1 LKKGGNRM
9 PTVGVFN
16 KEGNK
21 VSEMELSES
30 IFAVEVNEYALHQ
43 VVVALLANKRQ
54 GTQSTKTR
62 SEVRGG
68 GAKPWR
74 QKGTGRARQG
84 SIRAPQWI
92 KGGIVFA
99 PKPRD
104 YRVSVP
110 KSMRKVAMKSALTSK
125 VQENQM
131 IILESLNFEAPKTK
145 NIIQMLK
152 ALEANKALIITAES
166 NEVVYKSARNIQ
178 GINIIPANNINVY
191 DLLKYEK
198 LIITKDAV
206 SKIEEVYA

>member
-1 LKKGGNRM
+1 M

-21 VSEMELSES
+21 VADMELNES

-68 GAKPWR
+68 GIKPWR

-104 YRVSVP
+104 YRISVP

-131 IILESLNFEAPKTK
+131 IVLDSLNFEAPKTK
-145 NIIQMLK
+145 NIIEMLK

-166 NEVVYKSARNIQ
+166 NEVVYKSVRNIQ
-178 GINIIPANNINVY
+178 GISVIPANNINVY

-198 LIITKDAV
+198 LIITKEAV

>member
-1 LKKGGNRM
+1 M
-9 PTVGVFN
+9 PTVGLFNQEGKQVGDIQLNENVF
-16 KEGNK
+16 G
-21 VSEMELSES
+21 
-30 IFAVEVNEYALHQ
+30 VEVNADAIHQ

-54 GTQSTKTR
+54 GTQSAKTR
-62 SEVRGG
+62 AEVRGG

-99 PKPRD
+99 PKPRN

-125 VQENQM
+125 VQDGQM
-131 IILESLNFEAPKTK
+131 VVLESLALEAPKTK
-145 NIIQMLK
+145 DMVQILK
-152 ALEANKALIITAES
+152 AFEAKKTLIVTAEAN
-166 NEVVYKSARNIQ
+166 EVLYKSARNIA
-178 GINIIPANNINVY
+178 GVEIIPANNINVY
-191 DLLKYEK
+191 DLLKTEK

>member
-1 LKKGGNRM
+1 M

-21 VSEMELSES
+21 VSDMELSES

-104 YRVSVP
+104 YRTSVP

-131 IILESLNFEAPKTK
+131 IILD
-145 NIIQMLK
+145 IIK
-152 ALEANKALIITAES
+152 F
-166 NEVVYKSARNIQ
+166 
-178 GINIIPANNINVY
+178 
-191 DLLKYEK
+191 
-198 LIITKDAV
+198 
-206 SKIEEVYA
+206 

>member
-1 LKKGGNRM
+1 M

-21 VSEMELSES
+21 VADMELNEN
-30 IFAVEVNEYALHQ
+30 IFAAEINEYALHQ

-54 GTQSTKTR
+54 GTQSAKTR
-62 SEVRGG
+62 TEVRGG
-68 GAKPWR
+68 GIKPWR

-104 YRVSVP
+104 YRISVP
-110 KSMRKVAMKSALTSK
+110 KSMKRVAMKSALTSK
-125 VQENQM
+125 VKENQM
-131 IILESLNFEAPKTK
+131 IVLESLDFATPKTK
-145 NIIQMLK
+145 NIIEMLK

-178 GINIIPANNINVY
+178 GINVIPANNINVY

-198 LIITKDAV
+198 LIITKEAV

>member
-1 LKKGGNRM
+1 M

-21 VSEMELSES
+21 VSDMELSES
-30 IFAVEVNEYALHQ
+30 VFAVEVNEYALHQ

-68 GAKPWR
+68 GIKPWR

-104 YRVSVP
+104 YRTSVP

-131 IILESLNFEAPKTK
+131 IILDTLNFEAPKTK
-145 NIIQMLK
+145 NIVEMLK

>member
-21 VSEMELSES
+21 VADMELNENV
-30 IFAVEVNEYALHQ
+30 FAAEVNEYALHQ

-110 KSMRKVAMKSALTSK
+110 KSMRKVAMVSALTSK
-125 VQENQM
+125 VQDNQM
-131 IILESLNFEAPKTK
+131 IVLDSLNFEAPKTK
-145 NIIQMLK
+145 NIVEMLK

-198 LIITKDAV
+198 LIITKEAV

>member
-1 LKKGGNRM
+1 M

-21 VSEMELSES
+21 VADMELNES
-30 IFAVEVNEYALHQ
+30 VFAAEINEYALHQ

-68 GAKPWR
+68 GIKPWR

-131 IILESLNFEAPKTK
+131 IVLESLNFEAPKTK
-145 NIIQMLK
+145 NMVEMLK
-152 ALEANKALIITAES
+152 AFEANKALIITAES
-166 NEVVYKSARNIQ
+166 NEAVYKSARNIQ
-178 GINIIPANNINVY
+178 GISVIPANNINVY
-191 DLLKYEK
+191 DILKYEK
-198 LIITKDAV
+198 LFITKDAV